1 MEIKAQNIDHKDIFY
16 PPGGILLWI
25 IIILELIT
33 FGLGIGGLVY
43 YGKLEPELFHQSRLQ
58 LNTTIGTLNTL
69 ILLVSGYFMANTV
82 LKLKSGAIESAK
94 KYLVWTMLGGLLF
107 VGLKS
112 YEYVEKL
119 TGDLDMG
126 DNMFFTFY
134 WLMTGFHLAH
144 VLVGLVILVFSWWQ
158 IKTRPRSLQVTD
170 LESGAA
176 FWHMCDLI
184 WLLLFPS
191 LYLIF

>member
-1 MEIKAQNIDHKDIFY
+1 MEIKAQTIDHRDIFY

-58 LNTTIGTLNTL
+58 LNTSIGTLNTL
-69 ILLVSGYFMANTV
+69 VLLVSGYFMANTV
-82 LKLKSGAIESAK
+82 VKHKSGDIIATR
-94 KYLVWTMLGGLLF
+94 KYLMRTMLGGVLF

-119 TGDLDMG
+119 TGNLEMG

-144 VLVGLVILVFSWWQ
+144 VLVGLVILLFTWWHL
-158 IKTRPRSLQVTD
+158 KTSPASIQGSD

>member
-1 MEIKAQNIDHKDIFY
+1 MEVKVQAIDHRDIFY
-16 PPGGILLWI
+16 PPGGILLWL

-33 FGLGIGGLVY
+33 FGLGIAGLVY
-43 YGKLEPELFHQSRLQ
+43 YGRIEPEVFHQSRLQ
-58 LNTTIGTLNTL
+58 LNSFIGTVNTMVLL
-69 ILLVSGYFMANTV
+69 ISGYFMANTIV
-82 LKLKSGAIESAK
+82 KHKSGDIIATR
-94 KYLVWTMLGGLLF
+94 KYLKWTILGGMLF
-107 VGLKS
+107 VGLKC

-119 TGDLDMG
+119 TGNLELE
-126 DNMFFTFY
+126 DNIFFTFY

-144 VLVGLVILVFSWWQ
+144 VLVGLVILSFSWWHL
-158 IKTRPRSLQVTD
+158 KTNLSSVQGAD

-184 WLLLFPS
+184 WLFLFPS